1 MGEQPAPDRRGL
13 VGGVVVEDAVLHEA
27 ARNAGAAAIVTR
39 DGVDFAKATVPV
51 FDPQELLAAVVAVS
65 E

>member
-1 MGEQPAPDRRGL
+1 MNRR
-13 VGGVVVEDAVLHEA
+13 VRYFEDAVLHEA

-39 DGVDFAKATVPV
+39 DGVDFANAPVPV
-51 FDPQELLAAVVAVS
+51 FDPQELLAAVAAAS